1 MSNLFT
7 TKVNCHLIDLYFKFS
22 NNLGGRG
29 MRKMLKKPF
38 LFIAVLLLVALAACN
53 GKSSETSSENSS
65 NGQAD
70 GAVSAKIGVIS
81 YLSGPGAAYGEA
93 ITSGFKLAQK
103 EINEKGEVNIE
114 LVTEDSAGKQEQALS
129 AAQKL
134 MSNDD
139 IVALLGPT
147 LSTEMNV
154 VGPEA
159 DLNGIPI
166 IGTSTTAAGIPQI
179 GDYVFRNSLPE
190 SLAIPA
196 SIQKAVDKY
205 GAKKVA
211 ILYGNDDVFTQSGF
225 DTMKA
230 EAEKMGLEV
239 VTIETFQKGQSDY
252 NAQLTKIKGLNP
264 DLILCSALYNEGA
277 VIMDQ
282 ARKMG
287 IDVPFVGGNGFNS
300 PQIIEIAGAASD
312 GLIVA
317 TPWFG
322 EKDDPKVQEFVQK
335 FEAEYGKKPDQF
347 AAQAYDALYIMA
359 EALKNAGEA
368 DRDALR
374 DALAEIK
381 DLPGVL
387 GNFSFDKD
395 GDVVMEPIV
404 LIIKD
409 GKFELFE

>member
-1 MSNLFT
+1 MKRL
-7 TKVNCHLIDLYFKFS
+7 TK
-22 NNLGGRG
+22 RG
-29 MRKMLKKPF
+29 F
-38 LFIAVLLLVALAACN
+38 LASSALLVMLLAACGGEDAQTTADGN
-53 GKSSETSSENSS
+53 SGKS
-65 NGQAD
+65 D
-70 GAVSAKIGVIS
+70 GPVSAKIGVIS
-81 YLSGPGAAYGEA
+81 YMTGPGAAYGEA
-93 ITSGFKLAQK
+93 ITNGFNLALD
-103 EINEKGEVNIE
+103 EVNEKGEVDIE
-114 LVTEDSAGKQEQALS
+114 LVVEDSAGKQDQALTV
-129 AAQKL
+129 AQKL
-134 MSNDD
+134 MSSDD
-139 IVALLGPT
+139 IIGLLGPT

-166 IGTSTTAAGIPQI
+166 MGTSTTAVGIPQI
-179 GDYVFRNSLPE
+179 GDYVFRNSIPE

-196 SIQKAVDKY
+196 ALKKAVDKF

-211 ILYGNDDVFTQSGF
+211 ILYGNDDLFTKSGF
-225 DTMKA
+225 DTMKE
-230 EAEKMGLEV
+230 EAENMGLEILA
-239 VTIETFQKGQSDY
+239 IETFQKGQADY
-252 NAQLTKIKGLNP
+252 NAQLTKIKDLNP
-264 DLILCSALYNEGA
+264 DLILASALYNEGA

-300 PQIIEIAGAASD
+300 PEVISIAGEASE

-322 EKDDPKVQEFVQK
+322 DKPDEKVQDFVK
-335 FEAEYGKKPDQF
+335 KYEEAYGKAPDQF

-359 EALKNAGEA
+359 EGLKNAGEA

-381 DLPGVL
+381 GLDGIL
-387 GNFSFDKD
+387 GEFSFDEE
-395 GDVVMEPIV
+395 GDVVMEPTV

-409 GKFELFE
+409 GKFQLFE